1 MNILVTGACGNVGM
15 YAVQELVARGVHVRA
30 LDVYTKANGRKMARL
45 GRAVEPFWGD
55 IRDKSLVAR
64 AVDGVDAAIHL
75 AYIIPP
81 RSEHD
86 PAWAET
92 INVGGT
98 WNLLHAMAS
107 SPLRPRMVFT
117 SSIALYGRTQHLS
130 PPRTVGEALHPYQ
143 EYAYHKMT
151 CEQMIHASGIP
162 WVILRFGAVPPIEFG
177 ELDPLMFEVRM
188 DDRMEYLAPMDAG
201 ASVAAAALKPG
212 IEGKTMLV
220 AGGPSCQVT
229 GRQFM
234 TESFSA
240 LGIGMLPESAFTQ
253 IPFHC
258 DFMDTEES
266 ERLLHYQKHSF
277 RETLALQ
284 KRALGWRR
292 LFVPLFRP
300 IIRRK
305 LLAMSPYYHHELGRR
320 VPARPAPV
328 VR

>member
-1 MNILVTGACGNVGM
+1 MNVLVTGACGNVGR
-15 YAVQELVARGVHVRA
+15 YAVQELIKRGAHVRA
-30 LDVYTKANGRKMARL
+30 LDVPCRTNRRTMARYP
-45 GRAVEPFWGD
+45 GVVEHWWGD
-55 IRDKSLVAR
+55 IRDKSFVAQ
-64 AVDGVDAAIHL
+64 AVDSVHAVIHL

-81 RSEHD
+81 RSERD

-98 WNLLHAMAS
+98 WNLLQAMAAS
-107 SPLRPRMVFT
+107 LLKPRLVFT
-117 SSIALYGRTQHLS
+117 SSIALYGRTQHLA
-130 PPRTVGEALHPYQ
+130 PPRTVGESLHPYQ

-151 CEQMIHASGIP
+151 CEQMIHASGVP

-212 IEGKTMLV
+212 IDGKTMLV
-220 AGGPSCQVT
+220 AGGPSCRVT
-229 GRQFM
+229 GREFM
-234 TESFSA
+234 TESFNA

-284 KRALGWRR
+284 KRALGWKR
-292 LFVPLFRP
+292 LFVPLVRP
-300 IIRRK
+300 FIRRK
-305 LLAMSPYYHHELGRR
+305 LLAMSPYYRYATRGATGTRSA
-320 VPARPAPV
+320 PAIR
-328 VR
+328 